1 MIHKL
6 CLVAVILYIFSAGT
20 NLAEPVRLA
29 TTTSTDN
36 SGLIK
41 ALLPHFE
48 KKTGNQG
55 IIYLATPESA
65 CLFSDF
71 FPKFWEFFA
80 TFSMFS
86 QDF

>member
-6 CLVAVILYIFSAGT
+6 CLVAVILYVFSAGT

-48 KKTGNQG
+48 KKN
-55 IIYLATPESA
+55 
-65 CLFSDF
+65 
-71 FPKFWEFFA
+71 W
-80 TFSMFS
+80 
-86 QDF
+86 